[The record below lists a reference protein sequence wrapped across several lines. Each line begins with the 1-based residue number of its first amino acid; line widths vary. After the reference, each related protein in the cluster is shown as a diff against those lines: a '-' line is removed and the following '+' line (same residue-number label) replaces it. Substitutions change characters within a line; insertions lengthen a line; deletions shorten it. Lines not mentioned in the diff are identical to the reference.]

1 MNSVRV
7 LFLADSHL
15 GTDLPLKPR
24 VERRRRGHD
33 FLANHRKAVERALGE
48 DVDVVIHG
56 GDVFDVPRIPVD
68 IARLAYAPLLRVA
81 DAGRPVFI
89 VPGNHERSVL
99 PHAGLL
105 RHPRIHVFD
114 RPRTF
119 TVSVRGAT
127 LALSGFPYERH
138 DVRSRFR
145 ALVEATDWRAAPAAV
160 RLLCV
165 HHCVEGATVGPGDF
179 TFTRAPDVIR
189 GRDLPPEFAGVLSG
203 HIHRHQVLTRDLKGN
218 ALPGPVLY
226 PGSVERTSA
235 AEIGEEKGY
244 MMVHVD
250 PDGGADLHWRFESL
264 PARPMLVRRV
274 AAGRADGSDLAAA
287 LRGLV
292 EAAPTDA
299 VLTVHVDGEL
309 GAAHRRVIS
318 AAGLRRLAP
327 RTMNLEVRAA
337 ELRRTRPARPSARAV
352 APAPVLQLEL

>member
-1 MNSVRV
+1 MSPVRI

-15 GTDLPLKPR
+15 GTDLPLRPR

-33 FLANHRKAVERALGE
+33 FLANHGRALERALGE
-48 DVDVVIHG
+48 DVDVVVHG
-56 GDVFDVPRIPVD
+56 GDVFDEPRIPLE
-68 IARLAYAPLLRVA
+68 IARLAYAPILRVA
-81 DAGRPVFI
+81 DTGRPVFI

-119 TVSVRGAT
+119 TVAVRGVT
-127 LALSGFPYERH
+127 LALSGFPYERR

-145 ALVEATDWRAAPAAV
+145 LLVEETGWRGEAADV

-165 HHCVEGATVGPGDF
+165 HHCVEGATVGPSDF

-203 HIHRHQVLTRDLKGN
+203 HIHRHQVLTRDPEGN
-218 ALPGPVLY
+218 ALPAPVLY

-244 MMVHVD
+244 MTLHVD
-250 PDGGADLHWRFESL
+250 PDGRADLRWRFEPL

-274 AAGRADGSDLAAA
+274 AAGRADGSDLASA

-292 EAAPTDA
+292 GAAPADA

-309 GAAHRRVIS
+309 GAAHRRLIS
-318 AAGLRRLAP
+318 AAGLRDLAP

-337 ELRRTRPARPSARAV
+337 EHRRTRTPRADARAV
-352 APAPVLQLEL
+352 EPVPALQLEL